1 MEVGYRVLHLSA
13 GGNLVEYDAVA
24 LQPVSVREF
33 SGKFFLE
40 FRVIIYL
47 SLLHVDH
54 QHLAG
59 AQASFLLHFRCFE
72 RKHSYLRRHY
82 HSAVV
87 GNQIACRAQA
97 VSVKHATGIASVAE
111 EQCGRT
117 VPCLHED

>member
-1 MEVGYRVLHLSA
+1 MEVGYRVFYFSA

-24 LQPVSVREF
+24 LQPVAVRKF
-33 SGKFFLE
+33 SGKFFLK

-47 SLLHVDH
+47 SLLHVYH

-87 GNQIACRAQA
+87 GNQIAGRTQT
-97 VSVKHATGIASVAE
+97 VSVKHAAGITSVAE
-111 EQCGRT
+111 
-117 VPCLHED
+117 